1 MFRRRS
7 IVSTGRRPREEP
19 DIVES
24 LPIIQQDAAESLG
37 TDPGRK
43 GGRIEE
49 RGDGGGGLTSE
60 EPLLNNYHISS
71 SYVGR
76 R

>member
-1 MFRRRS
+1 MDTEAS
-7 IVSTGRRPREEP
+7 
-19 DIVES
+19 
-24 LPIIQQDAAESLG
+24 
-37 TDPGRK
+37 RK

-49 RGDGGGGLTSE
+49 RGDGVGELTSE